1 MTEEETNFIKRY
13 RLRLGRAWTAGMDD
27 RRAARY
33 VGVKEEELERVLNS
47 VPEFKEYRDR
57 KVDKL
62 LIKAQENIAEKINA
76 GDVKTSEWYWEKIRK
91 NESKMLDMEDEEQDA
106 SDIDDF
112 LDSCT
117 AKKVSFDE

>member
-33 VGVKEEELERVLNS
+33 VGVKEEELERVLSS